1 MEQLSDNR
9 KKIREAFRSGQINAI
24 CGYPGIGKTYLTH
37 QHPQFIDG
45 FFSKQYYL
53 DKKNGIVNPD
63 FPDNYRRFCVEAVLF
78 GKIVVCAMHPKAREV
93 FDSLGMSYLMIYPN
107 PNERERYFNIYGTR
121 PDEREWIEL
130 NKSTWDTKIQSLK
143 DAKIP
148 TNCHKDEIPTGM
160 NLTEYLEWLG
170 IFEGVEP
177 LPNIFRILDSIPMK
191 PETPWY
197 DAQTA
202 CETAIRQQ
210 FRGGV
215 SVPFW
220 DNFCDSPAFYATA
233 RPDVV
238 KEYYKKVIKN
248 QWYEVK
254 MV

>member
-107 PNERERYFNIYGTR
+107 PNERERYFNIYDTR

-143 DAKIP
+143 DAKSLRTVI
-148 TNCHKDEIPTGM
+148 
-160 NLTEYLEWLG
+160 
-170 IFEGVEP
+170 
-177 LPNIFRILDSIPMK
+177 RMK
-191 PETPWY
+191 
-197 DAQTA
+197 
-202 CETAIRQQ
+202 
-210 FRGGV
+210 
-215 SVPFW
+215 
-220 DNFCDSPAFYATA
+220 SPQ
-233 RPDVV
+233 V
-238 KEYYKKVIKN
+238 
-248 QWYEVK
+248 
-254 MV
+254 

>member
-93 FDSLGMSYLMIYPN
+93 FESLGMSYLMIYPN
-107 PNERERYFNIYGTR
+107 PNERERYFNIYDTR

-130 NKSTWDTKIQSLK
+130 NKSTWDTKIQSLRN
-143 DAKIP
+143 AKIP

-170 IFEGVEP
+170 IFEGVEY
-177 LPNIFRILDSIPMK
+177 LPNIIQVLDSLPMK

-210 FRGGV
+210 FRGGGCLCRSGIT
-215 SVPFW
+215 SVIPQRFTQRL
-220 DNFCDSPAFYATA
+220 AQ
-233 RPDVV
+233 
-238 KEYYKKVIKN
+238 I
-248 QWYEVK
+248 Q
-254 MV
+254 